1 MNIHWICFLI
11 IINVVQSFEDHVR
24 WMYEHRPDEVFTARN
39 SEVIQ
44 DPKSRMCYR
53 KFFVNIGKNKY
64 EEHFLPTECDS
75 RILTPAAPWARK
87 MGFIPPKTR
96 VKPLIFHH
104 RIARELP
111 NQETGFIKQI
121 IKQFVNTSKRIERRV
136 QRNHRSNGAYKLN

>member
-1 MNIHWICFLI
+1 MKIQWICFLI
-11 IINVVQSFEDHVR
+11 TLNSVQSFEDHVR
-24 WMYEHRPDEVFTARN
+24 WMYEHRPNKVFAARN

-44 DPKSRMCYR
+44 DPKTRMCYR
-53 KFFVNIGKNKY
+53 KFFVNIGKNRY

-75 RILTPAAPWARK
+75 RVLTPAAPWARS

-96 VKPLIFHH
+96 VQPLIFHH

-121 IKQFVNTSKRIERRV
+121 IKQFVSTSKKVERQVR
-136 QRNHRSNGAYKLN
+136 RDPRSSAAHKLN